1 MKNLKLIFTALLFV
15 AFAGNIQAQDAKP
28 EKKRP
33 QLTETQKE
41 ERKAK
46 FEENKKSLAL
56 SPEQEK
62 SFVAINKKFKDELKA
77 LKETEGDRKEKGQ
90 KVKEIKDRKD
100 AEMKK
105 ILSEQQFKTYLDIQK
120 ERHKHRKEQRK
131 MRDSQEQ

>member
-15 AFAGNIQAQDAKP
+15 AFAANIQAQEAKP

-46 FEENKKSLAL
+46 FEESKKRLAL

-62 SFVAINKKFKDELKA
+62 SFVAISKKFKDELKA